1 MTSTR
6 RKAIDRPIINISN
19 RIKGKLVFRVV
30 LGILTAMLTMGIVL
44 LLLAYSWFFRSLYDV
59 YKGNLERV
67 TVTASSW
74 FDNGELEHII
84 REGEDSEAYREMQA
98 ELINYCRWQD
108 LIYISVVRPNADY
121 TQETFFFDVSVNNAV
136 DQYEPFSTHP
146 LRNQDFIRA
155 YQKIYEEGSTQ
166 ETITKMD
173 RDSESPY
180 IAVLIPIFGE
190 YNEETDDLEI
200 VAVLQVRDSIDEVQS
215 LHTEFRQRAMAA
227 TLLLSIL
234 TAFLYWLFL
243 HHDVLQPI
251 QVIADETDRFSADNE
266 PAETKLSE
274 KIFADNEIGSLA
286 ASIDEMEEQI
296 EQHLTDV
303 RKLTIARNK
312 AETELELGAQIQ
324 SAALPAKKESIAARP
339 EIEIASY
346 IRPAREVGGD
356 FFDYFLVDDD
366 HLALLIADVSDKGV
380 PAALFMMGCKMTLKT
395 VAEPGR
401 KPSEIL
407 GDVNNRLCREKIGDM
422 FVTVW
427 LGILQLSTG
436 RLITANG
443 GHEYP
448 VIRQGGGAFR
458 LIRDPHGLV
467 LGGMEDMVYKDFE
480 LQLQPGDTLFVYTDG
495 VPEASSRE
503 KELMDL
509 DRTLQALNVTPEGR
523 PDELIDNVIDAI
535 DTFVDGEPQFD
546 DITMLCVSWRGPAG
560 ERTEDTCRRQ
570 KTSAESY

>member
-1 MTSTR
+1 M
-6 RKAIDRPIINISN
+6 DRPIKNISN
-19 RIKGKLVFRVV
+19 RIKGRLVFRVV

-44 LLLAYSWFFRSLYDV
+44 LLLAYSWFSHSLYDV

-67 TVTASSW
+67 ASNASVW
-74 FDNGELEHII
+74 FDDGELEDII
-84 REGEDSEAYREMQA
+84 REGADSEAYREMQA
-98 ELINYCRWQD
+98 ELINYCKWQD
-108 LIYISVVRPNADY
+108 LIYISIIMPSADY
-121 TQETFFFDVSVNNAV
+121 TQETFYFDVVYNA
-136 DQYEPFSTHP
+136 DIEQYEPFSTHP
-146 LRNQDFIRA
+146 LHDQSYINA
-155 YQKIYEEGSTQ
+155 YKRIYEEGSFQ
-166 ETITKMD
+166 ETVTKSSRESD
-173 RDSESPY
+173 SPY
-180 IAVLIPIFGE
+180 MTIIVPIFEE
-190 YNEETDDLEI
+190 YNDETENLE
-200 VAVLQVRDSIDEVQS
+200 VAAVLQIRDSIDEMES

-458 LIRDPHGLV
+458 LVRDPHGLV
-467 LGGMEDMVYKDFE
+467 LGGMGDMVYKDFE

-503 KELMDL
+503 KELMGL

-523 PDELIDNVIDAI
+523 PDELIANVIDAI

-560 ERTEDTCRRQ
+560 ERTEDTCHRQ

>member
-146 LRNQDFIRA
+146 LRNQDFVRA
-155 YQKIYEEGSTQ
+155 YEKIYEEGSFQ

-180 IAVLIPIFGE
+180 IAILIPIFGE
-190 YNEETDDLEI
+190 YNEETDEMEI

-215 LHTEFRQRAMAA
+215 LHTEFRQRALAA
-227 TLLLSIL
+227 TLLLSAL

-296 EQHLTDV
+296 EQHLADV

-458 LIRDPHGLV
+458 LVRDPHGLV
-467 LGGMEDMVYKDFE
+467 LGGMGDMVYKDFE

-503 KELMDL
+503 KELMGL

-560 ERTEDTCRRQ
+560 ERTEDTCHRQ

>member
-146 LRNQDFIRA
+146 LRNQDFVRA
-155 YQKIYEEGSTQ
+155 YQKIYEEGSFQ

-180 IAVLIPIFGE
+180 IAILIPIFGE
-190 YNEETDDLEI
+190 HNEETDEMEI

-215 LHTEFRQRAMAA
+215 LHTEFRQRALAA
-227 TLLLSIL
+227 TLLLSVL

-356 FFDYFLVDDD
+356 FFDYFLVDND

-458 LIRDPHGLV
+458 LVRDPHGLV
-467 LGGMEDMVYKDFE
+467 LGGMGDMVYKDFE

-503 KELMDL
+503 KELMGL

-523 PDELIDNVIDAI
+523 PDELIANVIDAI

-560 ERTEDTCRRQ
+560 ERTEDTCHRQ

>member
-1 MTSTR
+1 M
-6 RKAIDRPIINISN
+6 
-19 RIKGKLVFRVV
+19 
-30 LGILTAMLTMGIVL
+30 
-44 LLLAYSWFFRSLYDV
+44 
-59 YKGNLERV
+59 
-67 TVTASSW
+67 
-74 FDNGELEHII
+74 
-84 REGEDSEAYREMQA
+84 
-98 ELINYCRWQD
+98 
-108 LIYISVVRPNADY
+108 
-121 TQETFFFDVSVNNAV
+121 
-136 DQYEPFSTHP
+136 
-146 LRNQDFIRA
+146 
-155 YQKIYEEGSTQ
+155 
-166 ETITKMD
+166 
-173 RDSESPY
+173 
-180 IAVLIPIFGE
+180 
-190 YNEETDDLEI
+190 
-200 VAVLQVRDSIDEVQS
+200 
-215 LHTEFRQRAMAA
+215 
-227 TLLLSIL
+227 
-234 TAFLYWLFL
+234 
-243 HHDVLQPI
+243 LQPI

-458 LIRDPHGLV
+458 QVRDPHGLV
-467 LGGMEDMVYKDFE
+467 LGGMGDMVYKDFE

-503 KELMDL
+503 KELMGL

-523 PDELIDNVIDAI
+523 PDELIANVIDAI

-560 ERTEDTCRRQ
+560 KRTEDSCHRQ

>member
-146 LRNQDFIRA
+146 LRNQDFVRA
-155 YQKIYEEGSTQ
+155 YQKIYEEGSFQ

-180 IAVLIPIFGE
+180 IAILIPIFGE
-190 YNEETDDLEI
+190 HNEETDEMEI

-215 LHTEFRQRAMAA
+215 LHTEFRQRALAA
-227 TLLLSIL
+227 TLLLSVL

-458 LIRDPHGLV
+458 LVRDPHGLV
-467 LGGMEDMVYKDFE
+467 LGGMGDMVYKDFE

-503 KELMDL
+503 KELMGL
-509 DRTLQALNVTPEGR
+509 DRTLQALNVTSEGK

-560 ERTEDTCRRQ
+560 ERTEDTCHRQ

>member
-146 LRNQDFIRA
+146 LRNQDFVRA
-155 YQKIYEEGSTQ
+155 YQKIYEEGSFQ

-180 IAVLIPIFGE
+180 IAILIPIFGE
-190 YNEETDDLEI
+190 YNEETDEMEI

-215 LHTEFRQRAMAA
+215 LHTEFRQRALAA
-227 TLLLSIL
+227 TLLLSVL

-436 RLITANG
+436 RLITSNG

-503 KELMDL
+503 KELMGL

-523 PDELIDNVIDAI
+523 PDELIANVIDAI

-560 ERTEDTCRRQ
+560 ERTEDTCHRQ

>member
-146 LRNQDFIRA
+146 LCNQDFVRA
-155 YQKIYEEGSTQ
+155 YQKIYEEGSVQ

-180 IAVLIPIFGE
+180 IAILIPIFGE
-190 YNEETDDLEI
+190 YNEETDEMEI

-215 LHTEFRQRAMAA
+215 LHTEFRQRALAA
-227 TLLLSIL
+227 TLLLSVL

-458 LIRDPHGLV
+458 LVRDPHGLV
-467 LGGMEDMVYKDFE
+467 LGGMGDMVYKDFE

-503 KELMDL
+503 KELMGL

-560 ERTEDTCRRQ
+560 KRTEDSCHRQ

>member
-146 LRNQDFIRA
+146 LRNQDFVRA
-155 YQKIYEEGSTQ
+155 YQKIYEEGSFQ

-180 IAVLIPIFGE
+180 IAILIPIFGE
-190 YNEETDDLEI
+190 YNEETDEMEI

-215 LHTEFRQRAMAA
+215 LHTEFRQRALAA
-227 TLLLSIL
+227 TLLLSVL

-286 ASIDEMEEQI
+286 VSIDEMEEQI

-303 RKLTIARNK
+303 RKLT
-312 AETELELGAQIQ
+312 
-324 SAALPAKKESIAARP
+324 KKESIAARP

-458 LIRDPHGLV
+458 LVRDPHGLV
-467 LGGMEDMVYKDFE
+467 LGGMGDMVYKDFE

-503 KELMDL
+503 KELMGL

-523 PDELIDNVIDAI
+523 PDELIANVIDAI

-560 ERTEDTCRRQ
+560 KRTEDSCHRQ
-570 KTSAESY
+570 

>member
-6 RKAIDRPIINISN
+6 RKAIDRPMINISN

-98 ELINYCRWQD
+98 ELINYCWWQD

-146 LRNQDFIRA
+146 LRNQDFVRA
-155 YQKIYEEGSTQ
+155 YQKIYEEGSFQ
-166 ETITKMD
+166 ETITKID

-180 IAVLIPIFGE
+180 IAILIPIFGE
-190 YNEETDDLEI
+190 YNEETDEMEI

-215 LHTEFRQRAMAA
+215 LHTEFRQRALAA
-227 TLLLSIL
+227 TLLLSVL

-467 LGGMEDMVYKDFE
+467 LGGMGNMVYKDFE

-495 VPEASSRE
+495 VPEASSRQ
-503 KELMDL
+503 
-509 DRTLQALNVTPEGR
+509 RH
-523 PDELIDNVIDAI
+523 
-535 DTFVDGEPQFD
+535 
-546 DITMLCVSWRGPAG
+546 
-560 ERTEDTCRRQ
+560 
-570 KTSAESY
+570 